1 MGGDFAPDVNIEGAM
16 QSLDQLGQEDEV
28 ILVGPQSTIEAKL
41 SALGG
46 NRERIHV
53 VDAPDVISMD
63 DSPVESL
70 RKKPKSSIAILA
82 KLAKA
87 DQADAVI
94 SAGNTGACVAAF
106 QMRMRNLP
114 GVNRTGIAVVIPT
127 FGGPV
132 VVCDVGA
139 NIACKPL
146 HLYQYAVMASAYS
159 RNLLGVKEP
168 KVGILSIGQEDAKG
182 NEVIKK
188 ARELIKADHDLTFYG
203 NVEGRDLL
211 KGICDVLVCD
221 GFVGNVM
228 LKLVEG
234 VVDGLFRAIKQE
246 LMQEQLQLA
255 LMFKPVMMRIYQKY
269 DYNEYGGALLLGV
282 DGTALICHGASQA
295 RTIKNAILAAK
306 KFHSQKVNSVISEY
320 LGQKAIGTTDAE
332 TS

>member
-1 MGGDFAPDVNIEGAM
+1 
-16 QSLDQLGQEDEV
+16 
-28 ILVGPQSTIEAKL
+28 
-41 SALGG
+41 
-46 NRERIHV
+46 
-53 VDAPDVISMD
+53 MD

-87 DQADAVI
+87 DGADAVI

-106 QMRMRNLP
+106 QMRMRNLQ
-114 GVNRTGIAVVIPT
+114 GVNRPGIAVVIPS

-132 VVCDVGA
+132 VLCDVGA
-139 NIACKPL
+139 NIACKPV

-188 ARELIKADHDLTFYG
+188 ARDLIKADRDLLFHG
-203 NVEGRDLL
+203 NIEGRDLL
-211 KGICDVLVCD
+211 KGLCDVVVCD
-221 GFVGNVM
+221 GFVGNVV
-228 LKLVEG
+228 LKLTEG
-234 VVDGLFRAIKQE
+234 IVDGLFRAIKQE

-255 LMFKPVMMRIYQKY
+255 MMFKPVMMRIYQKY

-282 DGTALICHGASQA
+282 DGTAVICHGASQA

-306 KFHSQKVNSVISEY
+306 KFHSQKINALISDY
-320 LGQKAIGTTDAE
+320 LGQKAVGTPDADA
-332 TS
+332 S